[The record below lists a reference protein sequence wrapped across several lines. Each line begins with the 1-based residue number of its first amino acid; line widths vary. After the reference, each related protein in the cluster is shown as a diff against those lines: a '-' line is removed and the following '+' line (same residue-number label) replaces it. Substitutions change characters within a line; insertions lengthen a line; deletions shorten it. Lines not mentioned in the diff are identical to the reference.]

1 MTPQKKKYL
10 NYIQT
15 NPVKFGNMVGFTDL
29 ADIHNEWLKSFL
41 FSKQDQTL
49 LAHRGSYK
57 TTTLAVAIAFL
68 MILFPN
74 KNIIFL
80 RKTDTDVVE
89 IILQVAKILNSK
101 YFKSIVWILY
111 EVELVLL
118 KETTTEIDT
127 NLKSSTRGTSQL
139 LGMGIGASLTGKH
152 ADIVITDDIVNIKDR
167 TSKAERDRTK
177 LQYQELQ
184 NVKNRGGRFI
194 NTGTPWHEDDAINMM
209 PNVQRF
215 TCYETGLITQEQLN
229 ALREAMTPSLFAANY
244 ELKHIADAES
254 LFSAPKYTNEYGL
267 LKQGIAHID
276 AGYQGSDKTAYT
288 AMKQLPDGKFVA
300 FGKRWDK
307 HVDDCMSEIVQIH
320 NSFMLGSVYLENNAD
335 KGYLAKE
342 VRKKGLTSSE
352 YHESMNKFIKITT
365 YLRKEWSN
373 ILWLDNTDPD
383 YMSDILDYTENAT
396 HDDCPD
402 SAASLIRTFTID
414 KPKPVNV
421 RKTIETFKKL
431 GL

>member
-1 MTPQKKKYL
+1 MNPRKESYL
-10 NYIQT
+10 NLIKT
-15 NPVKFGNMVGFTDL
+15 NPVKFGNLVGFSDL
-29 ADIHNEWLKSFL
+29 VDIHNEWLKSFL
-41 FSKQDQTL
+41 FTKEDQTL

-57 TTTLAVAIAFL
+57 TTTLAVAIALL
-68 MILFPN
+68 MVLFPN

-89 IILQVAKILNSK
+89 IIQQVAKILISK
-101 YFKSIVWILY
+101 YFQTLVHVLYGVDIV
-111 EVELVLL
+111 LV

-127 NLKSSTRGTSQL
+127 NLKTSARGTSQL

-167 TSKAERDRTK
+167 ISRAERERTK

-194 NTGTPWHEDDAINMM
+194 NTGTPWHKEDAIGMM
-209 PNVQRF
+209 SNVQRF
-215 TCYETGLITQEQLN
+215 DCYQTGLIDVDQRKVLQQ
-229 ALREAMTPSLFAANY
+229 AMTPSLFAANY
-244 ELKHIADAES
+244 ELKHIADEES
-254 LFSAPKYTNEYGL
+254 LFSSPTFTDEYSL
-267 LKQGIAHID
+267 IHQGIAHID
-276 AGYQGSDKTAYT
+276 AGYQGADKTAYT
-288 AMKQLPDGKFVA
+288 AMKRLPDGKFVA

-307 HVDDCMSEIVQIH
+307 HVDDCVDEIIQIH
-320 NSFMLGSVYLENNAD
+320 NSFMLGSVHLENNAD

-342 VRKKGLTSSE
+342 VRKKGLTASD
-352 YHESMNKFIKITT
+352 YYESMNKFIKITT
-365 YLRKEWSN
+365 YLRKEWKN

-402 SAASLIRTFTID
+402 SAASLIREFTKD
-414 KPKPVNV
+414 RPKPVNV
-421 RKTIETFKKL
+421 MKTIDTFKKL

>member
-1 MTPQKKKYL
+1 MNLEKEKYL
-10 NYIQT
+10 HYIQS
-15 NPVKFGNMVGFTDL
+15 NPIKFGNMTGFTDL
-29 ADIHNEWLKSFL
+29 VDIHNDWLKSFL
-41 FSKQDQTL
+41 FSKVDQTL

-57 TTTLAVAIAFL
+57 TTTLAVAIALL

-89 IILQVAKILNSK
+89 IILQVAKILKSK
-101 YFKSIVWILY
+101 FFQTLVWKLY
-111 EVELVLL
+111 ETELFFF

-127 NLKSSTRGTSQL
+127 NLKSSSRGTSQL

-167 TSKAERDRTK
+167 ISKAERDRTK

-194 NTGTPWHEDDAINMM
+194 NTGTPWHKDDAINMM
-209 PNVQRF
+209 PNVKRF
-215 TCYETGLITQEQLN
+215 NCYETGLINKEQLK

-244 ELKHIADAES
+244 ELKHIADEES
-254 LFSAPKYTNEYGL
+254 LFSSPTFTDEYSL
-267 LKQGIAHID
+267 IHQGIAHID
-276 AGYQGSDKTAYT
+276 AGYQGADKTAYT
-288 AMKQLPDGKFVA
+288 AMKRLPDGKFVA

-307 HVDDCMSEIVQIH
+307 HVDDCVDEIIQIH
-320 NSFMLGSVYLENNAD
+320 NSFMLGSVHLENNAD

-342 VRKKGLTSSE
+342 VRKKGLTASD
-352 YHESMNKFIKITT
+352 YYESMNKFIKITT
-365 YLRKEWSN
+365 YLRKEWKN

-402 SAASLIRTFTID
+402 SAASLIREFTKD
-414 KPKPVNV
+414 RPKPVNV
-421 RKTIETFKKL
+421 MKTIDTFKKL

>member
-1 MTPQKKKYL
+1 MNLEKEKYL
-10 NYIQT
+10 HYIQS
-15 NPVKFGNMVGFTDL
+15 NPIKFGNMTGFTDL
-29 ADIHNEWLKSFL
+29 VDIHNDWLKSFL
-41 FSKQDQTL
+41 FSKVDQTL

-57 TTTLAVAIAFL
+57 TTTLAVAIALL

-89 IILQVAKILNSK
+89 IILQVAKILKSK
-101 YFKSIVWILY
+101 FFQTLVWKLY
-111 EVELVLL
+111 ETELFFL

-127 NLKSSTRGTSQL
+127 NLKSSSRGTSQL

-167 TSKAERDRTK
+167 ISKAERDRTK

-194 NTGTPWHEDDAINMM
+194 NTGTPWHKDDAINMM
-209 PNVQRF
+209 PNVKRF
-215 TCYETGLITQEQLN
+215 NCYETGLINKEQLK

-244 ELKHIADAES
+244 ELKHIADEES
-254 LFSAPKYTNEYGL
+254 LFSSPTFTDEYSL
-267 LKQGIAHID
+267 IHQGIAHID
-276 AGYQGSDKTAYT
+276 AGYQGADKTAYT
-288 AMKQLPDGKFVA
+288 AMKRLPDGKFVA

-307 HVDDCMSEIVQIH
+307 HVDDCVDEIIQIH
-320 NSFMLGSVYLENNAD
+320 NSFMLGSVHLENNAD

-342 VRKKGLTSSE
+342 VRKKGLTASD
-352 YHESMNKFIKITT
+352 YYESMNKFIKITT
-365 YLRKEWSN
+365 YLRKEWKN

-402 SAASLIRTFTID
+402 SAASLIREFTKD
-414 KPKPVNV
+414 RPKPVNV
-421 RKTIETFKKL
+421 MKTIDTFKKL

>member
-1 MTPQKKKYL
+1 MNPEKEKYL
-10 NYIQT
+10 HYIKS
-15 NPVKFGNMVGFTDL
+15 NPVKFGNMTGFTDL
-29 ADIHNEWLKSFL
+29 VDIHNEWLKSFL
-41 FSKQDQTL
+41 FSKVDQTL

-57 TTTLAVAIAFL
+57 TTTLAVAISLL
-68 MILFPN
+68 MVLFPN

-89 IILQVAKILNSK
+89 IILQVAKILKSK
-101 YFKSIVWILY
+101 YFQTLVWKLYGIVLILF
-111 EVELVLL
+111 

-127 NLKSSTRGTSQL
+127 NLKSSSRGTSQL

-167 TSKAERDRTK
+167 ISKAERDRTK

-194 NTGTPWHEDDAINMM
+194 NTGTPWHKDDAITMM
-209 PNVQRF
+209 PNVKRF
-215 TCYETGLITQEQLN
+215 NCYETGLITKEQLK

-244 ELKHIADAES
+244 ELKHIADEES
-254 LFSAPKYTNEYGL
+254 LFSSPVYTDEYSL
-267 LKQGIAHID
+267 LHQGIAHID
-276 AGYQGSDKTAYT
+276 AGYQGADKTAYT
-288 AMKQLPDGKFVA
+288 AMKRLPSGKFVA

-307 HVDDCMSEIVQIH
+307 HVDDCMDEIIQIH
-320 NSFMLGSVYLENNAD
+320 NSFMLGSVHLENNAD

-342 VRKKGLTSSE
+342 VRKKGLTASD

-365 YLRKEWSN
+365 YLRKEWKN

-402 SAASLIRTFTID
+402 SAASLIREFTKDRPKPINVKKTID
-414 KPKPVNV
+414 
-421 RKTIETFKKL
+421 TFKKL